1 MEHFQTQFNLK
12 IFKIDKSYYEF
23 RDKSNQGIIDV
34 ITDNHKKKLRHK
46 FDDLTL
52 IKPEISHVIDEP
64 FEFWSYCYNQPKE
77 KIYWK
82 IFLPDELT
90 ESQNFEVVEFSFVLF
105 LQYKSEIYCIISGTG
120 MSVIKKFIHPSFGIE
135 IYRRLAKPT
144 DDVVIELST
153 RGITG
158 NISQKK
164 QIFNI
169 NQTIA
174 ETLEY
179 SEMPT
184 KIKVKLRNELK
195 LTEFARYNLDDNF
208 ALLDVG
214 SYFNLRKK
222 VDFEELKG
230 LITHIHDIYDNYDP
244 KQLTLFSKIND
255 NELIDELDETLK
267 EIIVDDVIRHVDPY
281 GLDTYQQDIIEVVHP
296 SKLEQFYECNNFVVR
311 FKNSRGK
318 EDVTIN
324 ERSKLYDECTY
335 QIYNSLEDVEDRY
348 DIKGK
353 LYTLN
358 IVGHVDDKP
367 ITYGTFFSHI
377 TAEIEYLHKKYF
389 RIDGHWY
396 LLENDYLESM
406 NNEAKEFYSKYA
418 LKEQLLQYWPDG
430 KDEDYYNK
438 LYEGQQGYYV
448 FDKILND
455 NIELCDLLVLKG
467 NEAFFIHVKNG
478 FNTKMRD
485 LYVQVILSAKR
496 LHNDLKNNIGSTYLF
511 NTIDKYNRKNPTQQ
525 IDLEE
530 LVSKLRSG
538 EISINFVMAF
548 KNNHHK
554 NFSVSERIEMCNSNI
569 AKYCLTQAVKEI
581 QKYNKFGIQLIDIS
595 TIEP

>member
-34 ITDNHKKKLRHK
+34 ITDNHKNKLRHK
-46 FDDLTL
+46 YDDFTL
-52 IKPEISHVIDEP
+52 IKPEISHSVEDS

-77 KIYWK
+77 KAYWK

-90 ESQNFEVVEFSFVLF
+90 ESQNFDVVEFSFVLF
-105 LQYKSEIYCIISGTG
+105 IHHESEIYCIISGSG
-120 MSVIKKFIHPSFGIE
+120 MSVIRKFIHPSFGIE

-144 DDVVIELST
+144 EDVVIELST

-158 NISQKK
+158 NISQNKRT
-164 QIFNI
+164 FNL

-179 SEMPT
+179 SEIPT
-184 KIKVKLRNELK
+184 KIKVKLRSELK
-195 LTEFARYNLDDNF
+195 LKEFARYNLDDSF

-230 LITHIHDIYDNYDP
+230 LITHIHNIYDEYTP

-267 EIIVDDVIRHVDPY
+267 EIIVDDVLRHNDPY

-296 SKLEQFYECNNFVVR
+296 SKLEQFYECNKFVIR
-311 FKNSRGK
+311 FKHSRGK
-318 EDVTIN
+318 EDLTIN
-324 ERSKLYDECTY
+324 ERSKLYDECTLH
-335 QIYNSLEDVEDRY
+335 IYNSLEDIENRY

-358 IVGHVDDKP
+358 IVGQADDKP
-367 ITYGTFFSHI
+367 MTYGTFFSHI
-377 TAEIEYLHKKYF
+377 TAEIEYLNSKYF

-406 NNEAKEFYSKYA
+406 NNEAKEFYTKYCLEEPL
-418 LKEQLLQYWPDG
+418 LKQWPEG
-430 KDEDYYNK
+430 KDEDFYNN
-438 LYEGQQGYYV
+438 LYDGQSGYYV

-455 NIELCDLLVLKG
+455 NIELCDLLVLK
-467 NEAFFIHVKNG
+467 EDKAFFIHVKNG

-485 LYVQVILSAKR
+485 LYVQVTLSAKR
-496 LHNDLKNNIGSTYLF
+496 LHNDLKNNIGSSYLL
-511 NTIDKYNRKNPTQQ
+511 NAIDRYNKKNPTHQ
-525 IDLEE
+525 IDKNVLIP
-530 LVSKLRSG
+530 KLRNG

-548 KNNHHK
+548 KNNHYKKHP
-554 NFSVSERIEMCNSNI
+554 VLERIEMCNSNI
-569 AKYCLTQAVKEI
+569 AKYCLTQVVKEF
-581 QKYNKFGIQLIDIS
+581 QKYSKFGIQLIDIS
-595 TIEP
+595 TIES